1 MKRTPKKFKKPRQ
14 NVLSLYY
21 ESVRAVR
28 TNQLATELA
37 LTDNYYFKFIFGRSE
52 STSSL
57 QDLLNALLGVVC
69 ERQIKSLT
77 LKDPA
82 LNPLFYRQK
91 SAILDIVAVDETD
104 RIFNI
109 EMQAYQEKNLPER
122 FLDYVCGLYSRQ
134 LKAGE
139 SYDQLNPVVGV
150 MLLDDKV
157 WLKVTKEIEG
167 ENSNEKYKD
176 RYFDKVRLKSLYTDV
191 VYSDHLTIILIRV
204 PDPRVSVETLVEKTG
219 NRKFA
224 FWLKTLAS
232 PNAAYDKE
240 LDTFEA
246 EEPGVKDLRENM
258 RGFLAGIGGQYFLRG
273 RQRSGSIWDHAW
285 KDGWEDGW
293 EDGRKEGWKDG
304 RKEGWEDGRKEG
316 SRIGM
321 TKEATNN
328 LLKYL
333 EIRFNKS
340 NAETAPLLN
349 DMTLEDI
356 ETSLHFAY
364 ACDNYETFVQRA
376 KESQRSGRVA

>member
-57 QDLLNALLGVVC
+57 QDLLNALLEVVC

-219 NRKFA
+219 SRKFA

-273 RQRSGSIWDHAW
+273 RQRSGSIWDRAW
-285 KDGWEDGW
+285 EGGRQDGVD
-293 EDGRKEGWKDG
+293 EGLEKG
-304 RKEGWEDGRKEG
+304 EIK
-316 SRIGM
+316 GM
-321 TKEATNN
+321 SYSLTE
-328 LLKYL
+328 YL
-333 EIRFNKS
+333 EIKFNKTG
-340 NAETAPLLN
+340 AETAPLL
-349 DMTLEDI
+349 DGMSCDEIRALTR
-356 ETSLHFAY
+356 FAY
-364 ACDNYETFVQRA
+364 ACDDYDAFVRRAEET
-376 KESQRSGRVA
+376 KHCSQLS